1 MYSIDMQEAKKPGRI
16 SKPMRA
22 SATMP
27 WILAQCLGEVAW
39 QDLSGRKGSEEAAL
53 KSWRMFTVIL
63 CFWGQRTSTPRME
76 EVKRQLPLQYSA

>member
-27 WILAQCLGEVAW
+27 WILAQYAK
-39 QDLSGRKGSEEAAL
+39 QLSRVFTYEQELANILLCKGT
-53 KSWRMFTVIL
+53 WRIF
-63 CFWGQRTSTPRME
+63 
-76 EVKRQLPLQYSA
+76 